1 MAHTHVHRLP
11 KEIHS
16 LPNQIPSIRS
26 FKDESLRHPRMPGT
40 SPNHVI
46 AYWLKR
52 DIVRGVFRPN
62 ERLKLDILTDFY
74 GAGLS
79 PVREAVLFLAAGGL
93 VVHEHQKGH
102 RVANVSLAD
111 YRDTLHV
118 YDRIRRLALAT
129 AMERGDDA
137 WEEAVLVQLHRSK
150 KVPHVL
156 PCEDHEGRERWQ
168 RAYMDFYE
176 ILIGGCRSPLL
187 IEYYS
192 DLVARAE
199 RYINLFADQTSDHER
214 DHAAEHTAIV
224 EAMLERDHQRLNTLL
239 DEGSERSKNM
249 RTSTIVTLQQL
260 EGTAS

>member
-1 MAHTHVHRLP
+1 MPT
-11 KEIHS
+11 
-16 LPNQIPSIRS
+16 QIPSIRT
-26 FKDESLRHPRMPGT
+26 FEDETLRHPKAPGT
-40 SPNHVI
+40 SPNHAI

-52 DIVRGVFRPN
+52 DIVRGVFRPH
-62 ERLKLDILTDFY
+62 ERLKLDLLTDFY

-93 VVHEHQKGH
+93 VAHEHQKGH
-102 RVANVSLAD
+102 RVTNVSLAD

-150 KVPHVL
+150 KVSHVL
-156 PCEDHEGRERWQ
+156 PGKDHEGRERWQ

-176 ILIGGCRSPLL
+176 TLIGGCGSPLL
-187 IEYYS
+187 IEYYG

-224 EAMLERDHQRLNTLL
+224 EAMLARDEAQLNRLL
-239 DEGSERSKNM
+239 DEGSERSSSM
-249 RTSTIVTLQQL
+249 RASTIAAL
-260 EGTAS
+260 EKLEIIDA